1 MPKPYMT
8 PSMVRTCLAAMGVMV
23 AVASTNASA
32 SHLQGQFKQSS
43 KMAASNSTENG
54 VQTPSE
60 IKSRKNTG
68 KHGKFKTRR
77 AK

>member
-43 KMAASNSTENG
+43 KMAAANSSENG

-60 IKSRKNTG
+60 IKARKNTG
-68 KHGKFKTRR
+68 KHSKFKTRR

>member
-32 SHLQGQFKQSS
+32 SHLQGQFKQSA
-43 KMAASNSTENG
+43 KMSAANSSENC

>member
-8 PSMVRTCLAAMGVMV
+8 PLMVRTCLAAMGVMV

-32 SHLQGQFKQSS
+32 SQVQGQFKQSS
-43 KMAASNSTENG
+43 KMSANSTTEGG
-54 VQTPSE
+54 VQTPSD
-60 IKSRKNTG
+60 RKAL
-68 KHGKFKTRR
+68 KHGSKNGKFKTRR